1 MGSAPDIVT
10 VTLNPSIDQ
19 TVCIPDFSPG
29 AVNRV
34 AWEQSDAG
42 GKGVNVACCLAAFG
56 YTVAVTGLLG
66 SANQALFLRLFAER
80 RLIDRFVRVAG
91 QTRVNVKVVDHIR
104 QQVTDIN
111 FPGIATNAEDCS
123 RLSAA
128 IATLIGEGAE
138 MFVLSGSVPAGARP
152 SIYRELVAQLKACG
166 RRVVV
171 DTSGEALARAIE
183 AVPNVIKPNIEELA
197 ALVGSPLADEAAI
210 VAAARHLQARGID
223 LVAVS
228 MGSQGALFVSA
239 DAVIHAIPPVVAIRS
254 TVGAGD
260 AMVAG
265 IVHSLVRNLGAEDS
279 ARLATAFSLGALGE
293 IGPRL
298 PPGDVI
304 EAFARQ
310 VEIRPVAT

>member
-19 TVCIPDFSPG
+19 TVCIPEFSPG

-56 YTVAVTGLLG
+56 HTVAVTGLLG
-66 SANQALFLRLFAER
+66 SANQALFLRVFAER
-80 RLIDRFVRVAG
+80 RLIDRFVRVPG
-91 QTRVNVKVVDHIR
+91 QTRVNVKVVDDIR

-111 FPGIATNAEDCS
+111 FAGITTNAKDFS

-128 IATLIGEGAE
+128 IETLIGEGAQI
-138 MFVLSGSVPAGARP
+138 FVLSGSVPAGARP
-152 SIYRELVAQLKACG
+152 TIYRELVAQLKACG

-171 DTSGEALARAIE
+171 DTSGEALAQAIE
-183 AVPNVIKPNIEELA
+183 AGPNVIKPNIEELA
-197 ALVGSPLADEAAI
+197 TLVGCPLADTPAI
-210 VAAARHLQARGID
+210 VGAARHLHAQGMD

-228 MGSQGALFVSA
+228 MGDRGALFVSA
-239 DAVIHAIPPVVAIRS
+239 DAVIHAIPPAVAIRS

-265 IVHSLVRNLGAEDS
+265 IVHSLVRNLGVEDR
-279 ARLATAFSLGALGE
+279 ARLATAFSLGSLGE

-310 VEIRPVAT
+310 VKIRHVAT